1 MDTVARKREQ
11 MREIR
16 NRFIALHKEQGLCT
30 ECSNPVEAGNLRCT
44 ACLTRRAK
52 KQKERKSLALSE
64 GKCRICLKVPA
75 LPTSRY
81 CVDCYL
87 RRVSFAH
94 FKTETHW
101 KRLKAQYEAQQGKCA
116 LSGVELTLGDN
127 AELDHIKPSSRGGSD
142 ELDNVQWVLCVVN
155 RMKDHLLESEF
166 FGLIEK
172 LYHTMKE
179 RSVSSP

>member
-1 MDTVARKREQ
+1 

-30 ECSNPVEAGNLRCT
+30 ECSNPIESGNLRCT

-52 KQKERKSLALSE
+52 KQKERKALALSE
-64 GKCRICLKVPA
+64 GRCRTCLKVPA
-75 LPTSRY
+75 LPTSRC

-94 FKTETHW
+94 FKTEIHW
-101 KRLKAQYEAQQGKCA
+101 QHLKQQYNTQQGKCA

-127 AELDHIKPSSRGGSD
+127 AELDHIKPSSHGEAN
-142 ELDNVQWVLCVVN
+142 ELDNVQWVLGVVN
-155 RMKDHLLESEF
+155 RMKDHMLESEF
-166 FGLIEK
+166 FALIEN

-179 RSVSSP
+179 RISSSI